1 MFYLALKRMRSRL
14 EDNNNGMDQVA
25 RRGLLECLVWA
36 LEETTPLVEKKRR
49 RMLQDL
55 KYCLK

>member
-1 MFYLALKRMRSRL
+1 MRSRL

-36 LEETTPLVEKKRR
+36 LEETTPLVENKRR
-49 RMLQDL
+49 RMLQEL

>member
-1 MFYLALKRMRSRL
+1 MYLALKRLRSRL
-14 EDNNNGMDQVA
+14 EDNNWMDQVA